1 MMSDIKIETFELEN
15 ESYESKADNLF
26 QKAEEQT
33 RISMKS
39 TTKII
44 NLDDLAEKISMYQKT
59 IIILNEGDKNAE
71 VITTQCNAK
80 PPKNFKGIWMPQPIC
95 RVE

>member
-1 MMSDIKIETFELEN
+1 
-15 ESYESKADNLF
+15 
-26 QKAEEQT
+26 
-33 RISMKS
+33 MKS
-39 TTKII
+39 TTKLT

-59 IIILNEGDKNAE
+59 IIVLNEGDKNAE

-80 PPKNFKGIWMPQPIC
+80 PPKNFKGTWMPRPIC